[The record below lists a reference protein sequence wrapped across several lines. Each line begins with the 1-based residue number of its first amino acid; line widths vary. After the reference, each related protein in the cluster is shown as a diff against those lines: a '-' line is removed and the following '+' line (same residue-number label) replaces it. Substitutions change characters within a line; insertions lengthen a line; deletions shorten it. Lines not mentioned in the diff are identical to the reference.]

1 LSVHGNQYLLPLF
14 IDKNTRRSY
23 IQGND
28 ELALVFYLLT
38 KELGVNEKI
47 LSFSKLLW
55 PILSIQGVIGTH
67 IMLDGVGIFKKSGK
81 FSNPPRQPLVGHILR
96 NIENRTK
103 FEELDKLI
111 DILIYKDTEAE
122 DIGEGEESE
131 YHSLKLDG
139 LINPEFL
146 QTLVSII
153 PLIDYKPIIDYTV
166 LEHSITTENALTIAE
181 NYRDIINTMKG
192 NAYRWN
198 TQTEL
203 IEKEVGKWLVD
214 LNVQL
219 KDLDTRYSSQIN
231 KASSTID
238 PSQIDHK
245 RKLEQDKID
254 QWNVEEKKKV
264 IEGISTLFK
273 TSERNLEEIL
283 TKNKFFVNND
293 TLKSKVFTDILPHF
307 QNHFNY
313 LKVEGEKFLTSLEV
327 LNQMFNELKER
338 ANQLDQEANSKLEKF
353 RESQSVKLKDRDKL
367 LSEFESEKEEKIADL
382 RIQKEKIEKLFSKI
396 KEIIQIKHNACLQ
409 EAQELV
415 RWSLTDNQ
423 SELFSRP
430 IQWIYMPIYV
440 MFIENEKD
448 AEEHMNIL
456 FPGYINRNYVNPNNI
471 YENLSDPLMILKN
484 TLTEIIEDNMAVRSN
499 FEFSSEGK
507 SLVKDVNLKKKIQLG
522 ISKLKESIS
531 ITENVEKKIRDN
543 LGLLP

>member
-1 LSVHGNQYLLPLF
+1 VHGNQYLLPLF
-14 IDKNTRRSY
+14 IDKSTKRPF

-28 ELALVFYLLT
+28 ELALAFYLLT
-38 KELGVNEKI
+38 KELGINEKI
-47 LSFSKLLW
+47 VSFSRLLW

-67 IMLDGVGIFKKSGK
+67 IMLDGLGLFRKSDK

-96 NIENRTK
+96 NIDNRTK
-103 FEELDKLI
+103 LEELNKLI
-111 DILIYKDTEAE
+111 EILTYKDTEAE

-146 QTLVSII
+146 QTLTKII

-166 LEHSITTENALTIAE
+166 LDHNITTENALTIAE
-181 NYRDIINTMKG
+181 NYRNIINTMKG
-192 NAYRWN
+192 NAFRWN
-198 TQTEL
+198 SQIEL
-203 IEKEVGKWLVD
+203 IEKEVAKWLVD

-254 QWNVEEKKKV
+254 QWNVEEKKKI
-264 IEGISTLFK
+264 IEGMSTLFK

-283 TKNKFFVNND
+283 EKNKFFVNSD
-293 TLKSKVFTDILPHF
+293 TLKSRVFTDILPHF

-313 LKVEGEKFLTSLEV
+313 LKIEGENFLKSLEV
-327 LNQMFNELKER
+327 LQQRFIELKER
-338 ANQLDQEANSKLEKF
+338 ANQIDQEANSKLDKF
-353 RESQSVKLKDRDKL
+353 RESQNLKLKDRDKL
-367 LSEFESEKEEKIADL
+367 LSEFGIEKEEKIAEL
-382 RIQKEKIEKLFSKI
+382 KIQTERIEKIFSNI
-396 KEIIQIKHNACLQ
+396 KEIIRIKHNACQQ

-415 RWSLTDNQ
+415 KWSLTDTQ

-440 MFIENEKD
+440 MFVEKET
-448 AEEHMNIL
+448 EEYMNVL
-456 FPGYINRNYVNPNNI
+456 FPGYATNDPNNI
-471 YENLSDPLMILKN
+471 YVNISDPLTKLKN
-484 TLTEIIEDNMAVRSN
+484 TLEEIIEDNMVVRSN
-499 FEFSSEGK
+499 FEFSSERK
-507 SLVKDVNLKKKIQLG
+507 NLIKDVNLKKKIQLG
-522 ISKLKESIS
+522 ISKLKESIL
-531 ITENVEKKIRDN
+531 ITESIEKKIREN
-543 LGLLP
+543 LSLLP

>member
-1 LSVHGNQYLLPLF
+1 MHGNQYLLPLF
-14 IDKNTRRSY
+14 MDKSTKRPF

-28 ELALVFYLLT
+28 ELALAFYLLT
-38 KELGVNEKI
+38 KELGINEKI
-47 LSFSKLLW
+47 VSFSRLLW

-67 IMLDGVGIFKKSGK
+67 IMLDGLGLFRKSDK

-96 NIENRTK
+96 NIDNRTK
-103 FEELDKLI
+103 LEELNKLI
-111 DILIYKDTEAE
+111 EILTYKDTEAE

-146 QTLVSII
+146 QTLTKII

-166 LEHSITTENALTIAE
+166 LDHNITTENALTIAE
-181 NYRDIINTMKG
+181 NYRNIINTMKG
-192 NAYRWN
+192 NAFRWN
-198 TQTEL
+198 SQIEL
-203 IEKEVGKWLVD
+203 IEKEVAKWLVD

-254 QWNVEEKKKV
+254 QWNVEEKKKI
-264 IEGISTLFK
+264 IEGMSTLFK

-283 TKNKFFVNND
+283 EKNKFFVNSD
-293 TLKSKVFTDILPHF
+293 TLKSRVFTDILPHF

-313 LKVEGEKFLTSLEV
+313 LKIEGENFLKSLEV
-327 LNQMFNELKER
+327 LQQRFIELKER
-338 ANQLDQEANSKLEKF
+338 ANQIDQEANSKLDKF
-353 RESQSVKLKDRDKL
+353 RESQNLKLKDRDKL
-367 LSEFESEKEEKIADL
+367 LSEFGIEKEEKIAEL
-382 RIQKEKIEKLFSKI
+382 KIQTERIEKIFSNI
-396 KEIIQIKHNACLQ
+396 KEIIRIKHNACQQ

-415 RWSLTDNQ
+415 KWSLTDTQ

-440 MFIENEKD
+440 MFVEKET
-448 AEEHMNIL
+448 EEYMNVL
-456 FPGYINRNYVNPNNI
+456 FPGYATNDPNNI
-471 YENLSDPLMILKN
+471 YVNISDPLAKLKN
-484 TLTEIIEDNMAVRSN
+484 TLEEIIEDNMVVRSN
-499 FEFSSEGK
+499 FEFSSERK
-507 SLVKDVNLKKKIQLG
+507 NLIKDVNLKKKIQLG
-522 ISKLKESIS
+522 ISKLKESIL
-531 ITENVEKKIRDN
+531 ITESIEKKIREN
-543 LGLLP
+543 LSLLP

>member
-1 LSVHGNQYLLPLF
+1 MSVHGNQYLLPLF
-14 IDKNTRRSY
+14 IDKSTKRPF

-28 ELALVFYLLT
+28 ELALAFYLLT
-38 KELGVNEKI
+38 KELGINEKI
-47 LSFSKLLW
+47 VSFSRLLW

-67 IMLDGVGIFKKSGK
+67 IMLDGLGLFRKSDK

-96 NIENRTK
+96 NIDNRTK
-103 FEELDKLI
+103 LEELNKLI
-111 DILIYKDTEAE
+111 EILTYKDTEAE

-146 QTLVSII
+146 QTLTKII

-166 LEHSITTENALTIAE
+166 LDHNITTENALTIAE
-181 NYRDIINTMKG
+181 NYRNIINTMKG
-192 NAYRWN
+192 NAFRWN
-198 TQTEL
+198 SQIEL
-203 IEKEVGKWLVD
+203 IEKEVAKWLVD

-254 QWNVEEKKKV
+254 QWNVEEKKKI
-264 IEGISTLFK
+264 IEGMSTLFK

-283 TKNKFFVNND
+283 EKNKFFVNSD
-293 TLKSKVFTDILPHF
+293 TLKSRVFTDILPHF

-313 LKVEGEKFLTSLEV
+313 LKIEGENFLKSLEV
-327 LNQMFNELKER
+327 LQQRFIELKER
-338 ANQLDQEANSKLEKF
+338 ANQIDQEANSKLDKF
-353 RESQSVKLKDRDKL
+353 RESQNLKLKDRDKL
-367 LSEFESEKEEKIADL
+367 LSEFGIEKEEKIAEL
-382 RIQKEKIEKLFSKI
+382 KIQTERIEKIFSNI
-396 KEIIQIKHNACLQ
+396 KEIIRIKHNACQQ

-415 RWSLTDNQ
+415 KWSLTDTQ

-440 MFIENEKD
+440 MFVEKET
-448 AEEHMNIL
+448 EEYMNVL
-456 FPGYINRNYVNPNNI
+456 FPGYATNDPNNI
-471 YENLSDPLMILKN
+471 YVNISDPLAKLKN
-484 TLTEIIEDNMAVRSN
+484 TLEEIIEDNMVVRSN
-499 FEFSSEGK
+499 FEFSSERK
-507 SLVKDVNLKKKIQLG
+507 NLIKDVNLKKKIQLG
-522 ISKLKESIS
+522 ISKLKESIL
-531 ITENVEKKIRDN
+531 ITESIEKKIREN
-543 LGLLP
+543 LSLLP

>member
-1 LSVHGNQYLLPLF
+1 MSVHGNQYLLPLF
-14 IDKNTRRSY
+14 IDKSTKRPF

-28 ELALVFYLLT
+28 ELALAFYLLT
-38 KELGVNEKI
+38 KELGINEKI
-47 LSFSKLLW
+47 VSFSRLLW

-67 IMLDGVGIFKKSGK
+67 IMLDGLGLFRKSDK

-96 NIENRTK
+96 NIDNRTK
-103 FEELDKLI
+103 LEELNKLI
-111 DILIYKDTEAE
+111 KILTYKDTEAE

-146 QTLVSII
+146 QTLTKII

-166 LEHSITTENALTIAE
+166 LDHNITTENALTIAE
-181 NYRDIINTMKG
+181 NYRNIINTMKG
-192 NAYRWN
+192 NAFRWN
-198 TQTEL
+198 SQIEL
-203 IEKEVGKWLVD
+203 IEKEVAKWLVD

-254 QWNVEEKKKV
+254 QWNVEEKKKI
-264 IEGISTLFK
+264 IEGMSTLFK

-283 TKNKFFVNND
+283 EKNKFFVNSD
-293 TLKSKVFTDILPHF
+293 TLKSRVFTDILPHF

-313 LKVEGEKFLTSLEV
+313 LKIEGENFLKSLEV
-327 LNQMFNELKER
+327 LQQRFIELKER
-338 ANQLDQEANSKLEKF
+338 ANQIDQEANSKLDKF
-353 RESQSVKLKDRDKL
+353 RESQNLKLKDRDKL
-367 LSEFESEKEEKIADL
+367 LSEFGIEKEEKIAEL
-382 RIQKEKIEKLFSKI
+382 KIQTERIEKIFSNI
-396 KEIIQIKHNACLQ
+396 KEIIRIKHNACQQ

-415 RWSLTDNQ
+415 KWSLTDTQ

-440 MFIENEKD
+440 IFVEKET
-448 AEEHMNIL
+448 EEYMNVL
-456 FPGYINRNYVNPNNI
+456 FPGYATNDPNNI
-471 YENLSDPLMILKN
+471 YVNISDPLAKLKN
-484 TLTEIIEDNMAVRSN
+484 TLEEIIEDNMVVRSN
-499 FEFSSEGK
+499 FEFSSERK
-507 SLVKDVNLKKKIQLG
+507 NLIKDVNLKKKIQLG
-522 ISKLKESIS
+522 ISKLKESIL
-531 ITENVEKKIRDN
+531 ITESIEKKIREN
-543 LGLLP
+543 LSLLP

>member
-1 LSVHGNQYLLPLF
+1 MSVHGNQYLLPLF
-14 IDKNTRRSY
+14 IDKSTKRPF

-28 ELALVFYLLT
+28 ELALAFYLLT
-38 KELGVNEKI
+38 KELGINEKI
-47 LSFSKLLW
+47 VSFSRLLW

-67 IMLDGVGIFKKSGK
+67 IMLDGLGLFRKSDK

-96 NIENRTK
+96 NIDNRTK
-103 FEELDKLI
+103 LEELNKLI
-111 DILIYKDTEAE
+111 EILTYKDTEAE

-146 QTLVSII
+146 QTLTKII

-166 LEHSITTENALTIAE
+166 LDHNITTENALTIAE
-181 NYRDIINTMKG
+181 NYRNIINTMKG
-192 NAYRWN
+192 NAFRWN
-198 TQTEL
+198 SQIEL
-203 IEKEVGKWLVD
+203 IEKEVAKWLVD

-254 QWNVEEKKKV
+254 QWNVEEKKKI
-264 IEGISTLFK
+264 IEGMSTLFK

-283 TKNKFFVNND
+283 EKNKFFVNSD
-293 TLKSKVFTDILPHF
+293 TLKSRVFTDILPHF

-313 LKVEGEKFLTSLEV
+313 LKIEGENFLKSLEV
-327 LNQMFNELKER
+327 LQQRFIELKER
-338 ANQLDQEANSKLEKF
+338 ANQIDQEANSKLDKF
-353 RESQSVKLKDRDKL
+353 RESQNLKLKDRDKL
-367 LSEFESEKEEKIADL
+367 LSEFGIEKEEKIAEL
-382 RIQKEKIEKLFSKI
+382 KIQTERIEKIFSNI
-396 KEIIQIKHNACLQ
+396 KEIIRIKHNACQQ

-415 RWSLTDNQ
+415 KWSLTDTQ

-440 MFIENEKD
+440 IFVEKET
-448 AEEHMNIL
+448 EEYMNVL
-456 FPGYINRNYVNPNNI
+456 FPGYATNDPNNI
-471 YENLSDPLMILKN
+471 YVNISDPLAKLKN
-484 TLTEIIEDNMAVRSN
+484 TLEEIIEDNMVVRSN
-499 FEFSSEGK
+499 FEFSSERK
-507 SLVKDVNLKKKIQLG
+507 NLIKDVNLKKKIQLG
-522 ISKLKESIS
+522 ISKLKESIL
-531 ITENVEKKIRDN
+531 ITESIEKKIREN
-543 LGLLP
+543 LSLLP

>member
-1 LSVHGNQYLLPLF
+1 MHGNQYLLPLF
-14 IDKNTRRSY
+14 IDKSTKRPF

-28 ELALVFYLLT
+28 ELALAFYLLT
-38 KELGVNEKI
+38 KELGINEKI
-47 LSFSKLLW
+47 VSFSRLLW

-67 IMLDGVGIFKKSGK
+67 IMLDGLGLFRKSDK

-103 FEELDKLI
+103 LEELNKLI
-111 DILIYKDTEAE
+111 EILTYKDIEAE

-146 QTLVSII
+146 QTLTKII
-153 PLIDYKPIIDYTV
+153 HLIDYKPIIDYTV
-166 LEHSITTENALTIAE
+166 LDHSITTENALTIAE
-181 NYRDIINTMKG
+181 NYRNIINTMKG
-192 NAYRWN
+192 NAFRWN
-198 TQTEL
+198 SQIEL
-203 IEKEVGKWLVD
+203 IEKEVAKWLVD

-254 QWNVEEKKKV
+254 QWNVEEKKKI
-264 IEGISTLFK
+264 IEGMSTLFK

-283 TKNKFFVNND
+283 EKNKFFVNSD
-293 TLKSKVFTDILPHF
+293 TLKSRVFTDILPHF

-313 LKVEGEKFLTSLEV
+313 LKIEGENFLKSLEV
-327 LNQMFNELKER
+327 LQQRFIELKER
-338 ANQLDQEANSKLEKF
+338 ANQIDQEANSKLDKF
-353 RESQSVKLKDRDKL
+353 RESQNLKLKDRDKL
-367 LSEFESEKEEKIADL
+367 LSEFGIEKEEKIAEL
-382 RIQKEKIEKLFSKI
+382 KIQTERIEKIFSNI
-396 KEIIQIKHNACLQ
+396 KEIIRIKHNACQQ

-415 RWSLTDNQ
+415 KWSLTDTQ

-440 MFIENEKD
+440 MFVEKET
-448 AEEHMNIL
+448 EEYMNVL
-456 FPGYINRNYVNPNNI
+456 FPGYATNDPNNI
-471 YENLSDPLMILKN
+471 YVNISDPLAKLKN
-484 TLTEIIEDNMAVRSN
+484 TLEEIIEDNMVVRSN
-499 FEFSSEGK
+499 FEFSSERK
-507 SLVKDVNLKKKIQLG
+507 NLIKDVNLKKKIQLG
-522 ISKLKESIS
+522 ISKLKESIL
-531 ITENVEKKIRDN
+531 ITESIENKIREN
-543 LGLLP
+543 LSLLP

>member
-1 LSVHGNQYLLPLF
+1 VHGNQYLLPLF
-14 IDKNTRRSY
+14 IDKSTKRPF

-28 ELALVFYLLT
+28 ELALAFYLLT
-38 KELGVNEKI
+38 KELGINEKI
-47 LSFSKLLW
+47 VSFSRLLW

-67 IMLDGVGIFKKSGK
+67 IMLDGLGLFRKSDK

-96 NIENRTK
+96 NIDNRTK
-103 FEELDKLI
+103 LEELNKLI
-111 DILIYKDTEAE
+111 EILTYKDTEAE

-146 QTLVSII
+146 QTLTKII

-166 LEHSITTENALTIAE
+166 LDHNITTENALTIAE
-181 NYRDIINTMKG
+181 NYRNIINTMKG
-192 NAYRWN
+192 NAFRWN
-198 TQTEL
+198 SQIEL
-203 IEKEVGKWLVD
+203 IEKEVAKWLVD

-254 QWNVEEKKKV
+254 QWNVEEKKKI
-264 IEGISTLFK
+264 IEGMSTLFK

-283 TKNKFFVNND
+283 EKNKFFVNSD
-293 TLKSKVFTDILPHF
+293 TLKSRVFTDILPHF

-313 LKVEGEKFLTSLEV
+313 LKIEGENFLKSLEV
-327 LNQMFNELKER
+327 LQQRFIELKER
-338 ANQLDQEANSKLEKF
+338 ANQIDQEANSKLDKF
-353 RESQSVKLKDRDKL
+353 RESQNLKLKDRDKL
-367 LSEFESEKEEKIADL
+367 LSEFGIEKEEKIAEL
-382 RIQKEKIEKLFSKI
+382 KIQTERIEKIFSNI
-396 KEIIQIKHNACLQ
+396 KEIIRIKHNACQQ

-415 RWSLTDNQ
+415 KWSLTDTQ

-440 MFIENEKD
+440 MFVEKET
-448 AEEHMNIL
+448 EEYMNVL
-456 FPGYINRNYVNPNNI
+456 FPGYATNDPNNI
-471 YENLSDPLMILKN
+471 YVNISDPLAKLKN
-484 TLTEIIEDNMAVRSN
+484 TLEEIIEDNMVVRSN
-499 FEFSSEGK
+499 FEFSSERK
-507 SLVKDVNLKKKIQLG
+507 NLIKDVNLKKKIQLG
-522 ISKLKESIS
+522 ISKLKESIL
-531 ITENVEKKIRDN
+531 ITESIEKKIREN
-543 LGLLP
+543 LSLLP